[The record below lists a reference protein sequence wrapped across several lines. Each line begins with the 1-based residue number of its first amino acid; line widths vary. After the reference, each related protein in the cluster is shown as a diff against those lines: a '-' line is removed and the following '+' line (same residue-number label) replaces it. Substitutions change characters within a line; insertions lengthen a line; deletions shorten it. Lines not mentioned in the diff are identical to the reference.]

1 MKIFDE
7 IKNFLGGF
15 LFMLAIAI
23 VIVGIGILVGWLFK
37 STLAGII
44 TVGVIIVGWALMGA
58 IRELIAWIR
67 KTGVYEKR
75 NKEK

>member
-1 MKIFDE
+1 
-7 IKNFLGGF
+7 
-15 LFMLAIAI
+15 
-23 VIVGIGILVGWLFK
+23 
-37 STLAGII
+37 
-44 TVGVIIVGWALMGA
+44 VGWALMGA